1 MRYEAVV
8 IGTSAGGLAAL
19 TTILS
24 ALPEDYGL
32 PVIIVQHRS
41 RDEKTLLEEVLSYKC
56 RIPINQADEKQ
67 AICKGN
73 VYFAPG
79 DYHLLIEQDRTF
91 SLSWEPPVNYSRPS
105 IDVLFESAA
114 MVYQRKLVA
123 VILTGAS
130 HDGAEGIRMIRK
142 MGGTT
147 IAQMPETAAHKTMP
161 QAAVMTGNI
170 QHILELEGITKFLL
184 HVGRKSNRE

>member
-1 MRYEAVV
+1 MKYEAVV

-24 ALPEDYGL
+24 ALPESYPL

-41 RDEKTLLEEVLSYKC
+41 RDEPTLLEEVLSYKC
-56 RIPINQADEKQ
+56 RIPIKQADEKQ
-67 AICKGN
+67 PILKGS

-91 SLSWEPPVNYSRPS
+91 SLSFDPPVHYSRPS

-114 MVYQRKLVA
+114 QVYGRYLLA
-123 VILTGAS
+123 IILTGANQ
-130 HDGAEGIRMIRK
+130 DGSDGIRMIRAL
-142 MGGTT
+142 GGTT
-147 IAQMPETAAHKTMP
+147 IAQKPETAAHKAMP
-161 QAAVMTGNI
+161 QAAVSTGSI
-170 QHILELEGITKFLL
+170 QHILELDQITKFLL
-184 HVGRKSNRE
+184 QVGSKRL